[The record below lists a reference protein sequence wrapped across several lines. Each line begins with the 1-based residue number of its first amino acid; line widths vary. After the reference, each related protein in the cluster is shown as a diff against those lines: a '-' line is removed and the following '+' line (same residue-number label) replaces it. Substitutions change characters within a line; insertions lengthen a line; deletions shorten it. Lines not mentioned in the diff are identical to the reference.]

1 MKAIAELF
9 DGPVVVAAS
18 SLSLAEDE
26 LFSEERAHIQA
37 AVAKRRAE
45 FATARILARRALAS
59 LGASPVALVPTPDR
73 APVWPPGYVGSIS
86 HCADYCA
93 VAVARSRDV
102 PSLGLDVED
111 LRELDPSMRD
121 LVLTPAERQWLRGQP
136 DALQPMLPIVIF
148 SAKEAYYKCQ
158 YPLTR
163 GFLDF
168 QDVELAIAWAAGTFE
183 ARVMKED
190 WPAAV
195 ARLAGRFRVA
205 DGRVSCGVTL
215 AQR

>member
-9 DGPVVVAAS
+9 EGPVVVAAS
-18 SLSLAEDE
+18 GLSLAEDE
-26 LFSEERAHIQA
+26 LFPEERAHIQA

-59 LGASPVALVPTPDR
+59 LGVAPVALVPAPDR

-86 HCADYCA
+86 HCADHRA

-102 PSLGLDVED
+102 SSLGLDVED
-111 LRELDPSMRD
+111 LRELDPSLRD
-121 LVLTPAERQWLRGQP
+121 LVLTPAERRWLHAQP
-136 DALQPMLPIVIF
+136 DALQRTLPIVIF

-158 YPLTR
+158 YPITR

-168 QDVELAIAWAAGTFE
+168 QDVELTIAWAAGTFE
-183 ARVMKED
+183 ARVMKEN

-195 ARLAGRFRVA
+195 AGLAGRFLIA

-215 AQR
+215 VQD

>member
-18 SLSLAEDE
+18 SLLLAEDE
-26 LFSEERAHIQA
+26 LFPEERAHIQA

-73 APVWPPGYVGSIS
+73 APVWPPGYAGSIS

-121 LVLTPAERQWLRGQP
+121 LVLTPAERRWLRAQP

-168 QDVELAIAWAAGTFE
+168 QEVELAIAWPAGTFE

-195 ARLAGRFRVA
+195 ARLAGRFFIA

-215 AQR
+215 AQA